1 MKLDKIED
9 MVILLVLIKSN
20 PTKKKTLAHA
30 MLRILK
36 NKHPVQY
43 WIAVIISYIKII

>member
-1 MKLDKIED
+1 MKLDKVEN
-9 MVILLVLIKSN
+9 MVILLRLIKSN
-20 PTKKKTLAHA
+20 PTKKKTLACA